1 MDGIIPWITAHTTQ
15 IAAYAAIII
24 IAGER
29 IAALTA
35 TPEDDKWFSW
45 IHKLL
50 AGIGLKFPED
60 KT

>member
-1 MDGIIPWITAHTTQ
+1 MSNVITWVTANGST

-45 IHKLL
+45 IHKFL
-50 AGIGLKFPED
+50 AGVGLKFPED
-60 KT
+60 KS